1 LEAIENKFYLE
12 KKILPPYVAVVP
24 FIHSV
29 FNLKSLV
36 FENDTFS
43 VKNGICNRKE
53 LDFGAKIL
61 ACENSRFSSLFTAGD
76 VSHGGTSATQR
87 QKFHTDDV
95 N

>member
-1 LEAIENKFYLE
+1 M
-12 KKILPPYVAVVP
+12 AVVP
-24 FIHSV
+24 LIRSV

-36 FENDTFS
+36 YENDTFS
-43 VKNGICNRKE
+43 DKNGIYNRKE

-61 ACENSRFSSLFTAGD
+61 ACENSRFSSLFAAVD